1 MSLTNRRRFIQ
12 QTAAVGVGVATA
24 GLCQSA
30 VAANDKIRV
39 ACIGVRGRGNSVMR
53 SFAAEADCEISH
65 ICDVRES
72 VRQQRGAELKER
84 TGRMPKLVNDYR
96 TLLQDDS
103 IDALMVATPDHW
115 HALLTIDGCLAGKDV
130 YVEKPASHNI
140 AEGKV
145 AVAAA
150 RKNNCMVQ
158 MGTQIRSAPFMQEAI
173 KYIQTGALG
182 KVHFGRAWE
191 TSRNASVH
199 LPPDSQAPAD
209 LDYDLW
215 QGPVKER
222 KYNSALVNNAWRWFF
237 DYGTGDLGNDGV
249 HRIDYCRWAMGIEGM
264 PEAISCAGGKLF
276 FQDDQQ
282 WPDTMFVNYEY
293 PGQILQYEMRLWSR
307 PKLFGAGEGAILYG
321 ENGSLFLTNTGW
333 KAFDANG
340 KLVQQGQSDVG
351 QQAHVRNFLDAVR
364 SRKRQDLNQEIYSG
378 HVSTV
383 MCHAGN
389 IAWRTGKRLRFD
401 AQKERFDDAQAND
414 YLGREHRR
422 GFELPKIG

>member
-1 MSLTNRRRFIQ
+1 
-12 QTAAVGVGVATA
+12 
-24 GLCQSA
+24 
-30 VAANDKIRV
+30 
-39 ACIGVRGRGNSVMR
+39 
-53 SFAAEADCEISH
+53 
-65 ICDVRES
+65 
-72 VRQQRGAELKER
+72 
-84 TGRMPKLVNDYR
+84 
-96 TLLQDDS
+96 
-103 IDALMVATPDHW
+103 
-115 HALLTIDGCLAGKDV
+115 
-130 YVEKPASHNI
+130 
-140 AEGKV
+140 
-145 AVAAA
+145 
-150 RKNNCMVQ
+150 
-158 MGTQIRSAPFMQEAI
+158 
-173 KYIQTGALG
+173 
-182 KVHFGRAWE
+182 
-191 TSRNASVH
+191 
-199 LPPDSQAPAD
+199 
-209 LDYDLW
+209 
-215 QGPVKER
+215 
-222 KYNSALVNNAWRWFF
+222 
-237 DYGTGDLGNDGV
+237 
-249 HRIDYCRWAMGIEGM
+249 MGIEGM

-321 ENGSLFLTNTGW
+321 ENGSVFLTNTGW

-422 GFELPKIG
+422 GFELPKIV